1 MGSCCC
7 LYCTLVNKI
16 QIGVNGNASSL
27 ARSTDSGGTTGAA
40 NFGLKLTVY
49 SNTNED
55 RNMISSLFLILLVV
69 FNFDS
74 PDNPGSSH
82 AGSIHKCL
90 FHLVHSLFIWSKI
103 DTESSRIFQ
112 SESSRIFQSD
122 HVATLDCL
130 NQYRYFWQK
139 KEFFIWYHPPLGEG
153 VFLFDI
159 AHP

>member
-1 MGSCCC
+1 
-7 LYCTLVNKI
+7 
-16 QIGVNGNASSL
+16 
-27 ARSTDSGGTTGAA
+27 
-40 NFGLKLTVY
+40 
-49 SNTNED
+49 
-55 RNMISSLFLILLVV
+55 MISSLFLILLVV

-112 SESSRIFQSD
+112 SD

-139 KEFFIWYHPPLGEG
+139 KEYLI
-153 VFLFDI
+153 
-159 AHP
+159 

>member
-1 MGSCCC
+1 MRSIRQFNSKLFVHGTMGSCCC

-82 AGSIHKCL
+82 AGSSHKCL
-90 FHLVHSLFIWSKI
+90 FHLVHSLFMWSKI
-103 DTESSRIFQ
+103 DTESSLIFQ
-112 SESSRIFQSD
+112 SESSPIFQS
-122 HVATLDCL
+122 
-130 NQYRYFWQK
+130 
-139 KEFFIWYHPPLGEG
+139 ESSPL
-153 VFLFDI
+153 LFGSDG
-159 AHP
+159 